1 MRYKGVV
8 LDPFQEEAVR
18 AVDAEES
25 VIVAAPTGAGKTLV
39 AEYAIERCLASGA
52 RAIYTA
58 PIKALSNQKFRDFSA
73 HYGDRIG
80 IKTGDV
86 TLNPD
91 AQIILM
97 TTEIFRNT
105 IFESPEAFHD
115 VRYAVFDEIHY
126 LDDIERGTV
135 WEESIIFA
143 PEHIR
148 FVCLSA
154 TVPNLEPLAQW
165 IRAIRP
171 SVPLRVII
179 ERNRPVPLDHALY
192 VPGLGVKRLHE
203 LHKHEKGDIRGY
215 FQRLDPDL
223 NPNRARRALI
233 DHLVEADRLPVLW
246 FAFNRREC
254 ESFASLVHRPLL
266 RDHER
271 DEMTALYDALLERFD
286 LVEDATTRH
295 LRSLLE
301 KGVAY
306 HHAGLLPTLKEVVE
320 RLFSTGLIKLLF
332 ATETFAVGVNMPA
345 RGVVFNSIFKFDGRR
360 MGPIKSREHHQM
372 SGRAGRRGIDDRGY
386 VYSVVEW
393 PHVKAAE
400 IERVAHGEIEPI
412 RSQFN
417 LSYATLLTLWERLGD
432 KIYTAAEKSFAN
444 FDPQRRPEKRLQG
457 KVAQIKKRLAVLRA
471 MGYLRE
477 GKLTPKGQFARQIQ
491 GYELQ
496 VSELLFHGQLKGLS
510 EEELAVVFH
519 AVVYEPKKGDWAR
532 KIDHGRFKWVRK
544 TTSGVVEDI
553 LRSEERADLEERTK
567 ALDFKMASA
576 VNAWARGCAWAE
588 LEAHTGASDGDLVR
602 YFRLTLQLLR
612 NTMYAL
618 PKEDPLRDRLHG
630 AARRLNRDVVDAERQ
645 LRMGVEMDRGAA
657 GAVEPPP
664 DPQGP
669 PGGSE
674 EDGENDLASAS

>member
-73 HYGDRIG
+73 QYGDRIG

-179 ERNRPVPLDHALY
+179 ERNRPVPLDHALF
-192 VPGLGVKRLHE
+192 VPGLGIKRLADLRKHE
-203 LHKHEKGDIRGY
+203 LGDIRGY

-254 ESFASLVHRPLL
+254 E
-266 RDHER
+266 
-271 DEMTALYDALLERFD
+271 
-286 LVEDATTRH
+286 
-295 LRSLLE
+295 
-301 KGVAY
+301 
-306 HHAGLLPTLKEVVE
+306 
-320 RLFSTGLIKLLF
+320 
-332 ATETFAVGVNMPA
+332 
-345 RGVVFNSIFKFDGRR
+345 
-360 MGPIKSREHHQM
+360 
-372 SGRAGRRGIDDRGY
+372 
-386 VYSVVEW
+386 
-393 PHVKAAE
+393 
-400 IERVAHGEIEPI
+400 
-412 RSQFN
+412 
-417 LSYATLLTLWERLGD
+417 
-432 KIYTAAEKSFAN
+432 
-444 FDPQRRPEKRLQG
+444 
-457 KVAQIKKRLAVLRA
+457 
-471 MGYLRE
+471 
-477 GKLTPKGQFARQIQ
+477 
-491 GYELQ
+491 
-496 VSELLFHGQLKGLS
+496 
-510 EEELAVVFH
+510 
-519 AVVYEPKKGDWAR
+519 
-532 KIDHGRFKWVRK
+532 
-544 TTSGVVEDI
+544 
-553 LRSEERADLEERTK
+553 
-567 ALDFKMASA
+567 
-576 VNAWARGCAWAE
+576 
-588 LEAHTGASDGDLVR
+588 
-602 YFRLTLQLLR
+602 
-612 NTMYAL
+612 
-618 PKEDPLRDRLHG
+618 
-630 AARRLNRDVVDAERQ
+630 
-645 LRMGVEMDRGAA
+645 
-657 GAVEPPP
+657 
-664 DPQGP
+664 
-669 PGGSE
+669 
-674 EDGENDLASAS
+674 